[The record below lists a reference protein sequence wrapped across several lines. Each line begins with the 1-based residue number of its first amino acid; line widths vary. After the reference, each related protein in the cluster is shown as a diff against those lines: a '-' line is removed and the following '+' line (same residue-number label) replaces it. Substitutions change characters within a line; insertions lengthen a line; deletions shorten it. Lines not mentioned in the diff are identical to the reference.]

1 MKKGHPSAAHTILSY
16 PLIHIALFETKYYK
30 TVAYYFGEWHT
41 FGCQQTEAP
50 THPPWFEQAATEQL
64 IWKYRQ
70 LSMIS
75 PLSSSLVL
83 PPSLSL
89 SLALSRPPSLSLSL
103 TLTLSL
109 LLSLSYVPPRDLRLE
124 GKKRPKGC
132 FLEGWKERM
141 HEREGKGKTTV
152 WARKKRIFR

>member
-1 MKKGHPSAAHTILSY
+1 MKKGHHSAAHTILSY

-83 PPSLSL
+83 PPSLTL
-89 SLALSRPPSLSLSL
+89 SLSLSL
-103 TLTLSL
+103 F
-109 LLSLSYVPPRDLRLE
+109 LSLSLSRSLSSSLSLSLSLSHSLSCSLSLMCPQGTL
-124 GKKRPKGC
+124 
-132 FLEGWKERM
+132 GWK
-141 HEREGKGKTTV
+141 
-152 WARKKRIFR
+152 ARNVRRAAF